1 MCGVAG
7 IWSREPT
14 ANAEARL
21 VRMLEAMRHR
31 GPDGEGRVV
40 GPFGAFGMVRLALV
54 DLSDRGQQ
62 PIWSHDQKVAILFNG
77 EMYNF
82 RTERERLQ
90 RAGYEF
96 RSSSD
101 TEVVLALYLER
112 GNHFVESIRGM
123 FAVAILDWRGA
134 APESPPKLFLARD
147 RFGIKPL
154 WITGQGKGIAFASEL
169 RALVVSEVVS
179 GELDGEGVACYLEHG
194 FVLQPGSILSG
205 VEMLAAGTWVQY
217 EHDRPP
223 LRSQFASLPAPV
235 EVRES
240 FGDAARRLRAILEE
254 SVALH
259 ALADAPVGA
268 FLSGGIDSSAV
279 VALMRPHVPR
289 LRTYSLGWQDV
300 GAIDETAEA
309 EATAKRFDCEHTTYK
324 VSGQEVAD
332 LLPRF
337 AGDIDQP
344 STDGLNTWFVSRLA
358 AREVKGV
365 LSGLGGDE
373 WFAGYPVAGRMAAYE
388 SCVGATSLLGGMG
401 YCAYLLS
408 RGTGESAIQRRLAGL
423 GAYRSPMALWAR
435 AHTVFSSEEVGA
447 LQGRNCNA
455 PHVGFERF
463 AAAIAKKGR
472 GKPGSGSPL
481 GLAMRLDS
489 EVYMRSQLLR
499 DSDAS
504 SMAHSLELRVP
515 LVDVELAGFART
527 CRSSFKLSR
536 PGAEE
541 SVSRRGC
548 AKHVLI
554 AALRDL
560 LPANIERRPK
570 RGFSMPFESW
580 LQGPLFEIAMDATSD
595 STVKK
600 RGLFEP
606 KAVARTR
613 DAFKKREAGAGY
625 PKLWSLM
632 ILELWSRQV
641 LDGKCRS
648 SAAER
653 VQ

>member
-1 MCGVAG
+1 
-7 IWSREPT
+7 
-14 ANAEARL
+14 
-21 VRMLEAMRHR
+21 MRHR
-31 GPDGEGRVV
+31 GPDGDGKVV
-40 GPFGAFGMVRLALV
+40 GRFGAFGMVRLALV

-82 RTERERLQ
+82 RSERARLQ

-101 TEVVLALYLER
+101 TEVVLALYLEK
-112 GNHFVESIRGM
+112 GKSFVESIRGM
-123 FAVAILDWRGA
+123 FAVAILDWRGS
-134 APESPPKLFLARD
+134 APDSPPILFLGRD
-147 RFGIKPL
+147 RFGIKPM
-154 WITGQGKGIAFASEL
+154 WISELTEGLVFASEL
-169 RALVVSEVVS
+169 RALVASGVVP
-179 GELDGEGVACYLEHG
+179 GDLDVEGVACYLEHG
-194 FVLQPGSILSG
+194 FVLQPSSILSG
-205 VEMLAAGTWVQY
+205 VKMLEAGTWVQY
-217 EHDRPP
+217 EDGRAAV
-223 LRSQFASLPAPV
+223 RSRFASLPAQAR
-235 EVRES
+235 VRES
-240 FGDAARRLRAILEE
+240 FGDATRRLREILEE

-268 FLSGGIDSSAV
+268 FLSGGVDSSAV
-279 VALMRPHVPR
+279 VALMRPHIPR
-289 LRTYSLGWQDV
+289 LRTYSLGWQDG

-309 EATAKRFDCEHTTYK
+309 EATAKRFDCEHTTCM
-324 VSGQEVAD
+324 VSGSEVAD

-373 WFAGYPVAGRMAAYE
+373 WFAGYPVAARMAAYE
-388 SCVGATSLLGGMG
+388 SCVGAASLRTMG
-401 YCAYLLS
+401 YGALLLS
-408 RGTGESAIQRRLAGL
+408 RGTSKGAARRRLESL
-423 GAYRSPMALWAR
+423 GAYRSPLALWTR
-435 AHTVFSSEEVGA
+435 SHTVFSSEEVGA
-447 LQGRNCNA
+447 LLGRSLEKRC
-455 PHVGFERF
+455 VGVERF
-463 AAAIAKKGR
+463 AAALAEEG
-472 GKPGSGSPL
+472 GEELEAESPL
-481 GLAMRLDS
+481 VLAMRLDAD
-489 EVYMRSQLLR
+489 VYMRSQLLR
-499 DSDAS
+499 DSDAA

-515 LVDVELAGFART
+515 LVDAELARFART

-536 PGAEE
+536 AGAEE

-560 LPANIERRPK
+560 LPADIERRPK

-580 LQGPLFEIAMDATSD
+580 LQGPLLEIAMDATSD
-595 STVKK
+595 STVKR

-613 DAFKKREAGAGY
+613 GAFKKGEAGAGY

-641 LDGKCRS
+641 LDGKCRA
-648 SAAER
+648 SAADR